1 MLQKIRVLF
10 LIAIAVQLFL
20 PSQAFAVPSF
30 ARQTGMDCAACH
42 TSFPELTPF
51 GREFKLNGYT
61 LGERQWL
68 PVAAMMQFSMTNVD
82 KKSSAGQDYIQRQ
95 NDPQFDGLSIF
106 IAGKITDWA
115 GAFIQMTYDNIAA
128 DSSNPPKIVHH
139 SHSDN
144 TDIRLASNADFLGKN
159 LIFGLDLNNNPTV
172 QDVWNSTPAWG
183 YPYTGSKL
191 TGVGGVG
198 GNATPG
204 SSTAIEGGFAQTVAG
219 VGGYFFWDRHLYGE
233 LNFYGTADNIFRP
246 LSLGNWYNN
255 SSNTALDGH
264 ANPYWRLAWNG
275 DWGPHSLMVG
285 TYGMKFDVF
294 PDATNR
300 SGPTDT
306 FTDTALDAQYQY
318 LSDPHIFML
327 QTTYIHEKQSYNASQ
342 DVTCSAVFGSGL
354 NAAPCN
360 PHDSLDTFKAKAT
373 YLYDRKYGGTLAYF
387 QTNGSSNPGLNNSNP
402 SSIRPDTRGYII
414 EANYNPYTFARIG
427 LQYTGYLKANGS
439 KNNYDA
445 NGRNASD
452 NDTLFLYTW
461 FAF

>member
-1 MLQKIRVLF
+1 MYNKLRVLF
-10 LIAIAVQLFL
+10 LCLIGLQVFFPVQ
-20 PSQAFAVPSF
+20 ANAVPSF

-82 KKSSAGQDYIQRQ
+82 KKSTAGQSYIQRQ
-95 NDPQFDGLSIF
+95 NDPQFDNMSIF

-115 GAFIQMTYDNIAA
+115 GAFIQMTYDNISA
-128 DSSNPPKIVHH
+128 DGSNPPAITHH

-144 TDIRLASNADFLGKN
+144 TDIRIASNTDLLGKN
-159 LIFGLDLNNNPTV
+159 LIFGLDLNNSPTV

-183 YPYTGSKL
+183 YPFVGSKL

-204 SSTAIEGGFAQTVAG
+204 SSTAIEGGFAQTTAG
-219 VGGYFFWDRHLYGE
+219 LGGYFFWDRHLYGE
-233 LNFYGTADNIFRP
+233 LSFYGTADKIFRP

-255 SSNTALDGH
+255 SNNTALDGRN
-264 ANPYWRLAWNG
+264 NPYWRLAWNQ

-285 TYGMKFDVF
+285 TYGLRVDVF

-300 SGPTDT
+300 TGPTDR

-318 LSDPHIFML
+318 LSDPHIFTV
-327 QTTYIHEKQSYNASQ
+327 QTTYIHERQSYNASQ
-342 DVTCSAVFGSGL
+342 DTTCSAVFGSGL

-360 PHDSLDTFKAKAT
+360 AKDSLNTFKAKAS
-373 YLYDRKYGGTLAYF
+373 YLYDRKYGGTLAFF
-387 QTNGSSNPGLNNSNP
+387 QTTGSNDAGLNNSNP
-402 SSIRPDTRGYII
+402 SSTSPDTRGYLV
-414 EANYNPYTFARIG
+414 ELNYNPYTFARIG
-427 LQYTGYLKANGS
+427 LQYTGWIKANGS